1 MAKPLF
7 LLPLGLVALAGT
19 WVALR
24 PYNAVDEIEQAH
36 RLLWNDRSLVE
47 WSGGRPDTT
56 HVRTSMTVDGRV
68 YRFNVLR
75 GHDACLVEVMFTE
88 NDADPMPAHPE
99 IVRRQ
104 GPCEEHQRLG
114 QNVHVR

>member
-19 WVALR
+19 WVASR
-24 PYNAVDEIEQAH
+24 PYSAVEEIEQAQ
-36 RLLWNDRSLVE
+36 RLLWSDRSLVE
-47 WSGGRPDTT
+47 WSGGRPDAT
-56 HVRTSMTVDGRV
+56 HVRTSMTPDGRF
-68 YRFNVLR
+68 YRFNVSR
-75 GHDACLVEVMFTE
+75 GDDACLVEVMFPE
-88 NDADPMPAHPE
+88 AEPAPHPA

-114 QNVHVR
+114 HNVHVR